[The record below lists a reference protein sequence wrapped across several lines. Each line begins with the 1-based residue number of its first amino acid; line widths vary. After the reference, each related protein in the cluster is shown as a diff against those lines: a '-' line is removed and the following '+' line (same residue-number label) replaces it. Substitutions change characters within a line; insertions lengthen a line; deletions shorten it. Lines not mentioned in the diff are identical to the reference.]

1 MIWTINEQEESGHRR
16 SEDQGL
22 EATMNCAVKN
32 DCKVFSP
39 VNVIN
44 RSATVQERETAQKN
58 LKEELFI
65 QYGQKHPS
73 HEKINVERILILRA
87 LWRKYF
93 SQVFNFYISSSSEE
107 GASID
112 MKASAITGLS
122 NQPTSHSPSSLHDK
136 NKSLNVDILK
146 EKELGESAV
155 SNFIDVKV
163 LQRGGWGFSNPPMK
177 EIKTIKGQTNK
188 RRKESMFPTS
198 AKACR

>member
-39 VNVIN
+39 INVIN

-73 HEKINVERILILRA
+73 HQKINVERILILRA

-112 MKASAITGLS
+112 MEASAIT
-122 NQPTSHSPSSLHDK
+122 SL
-136 NKSLNVDILK
+136 
-146 EKELGESAV
+146 
-155 SNFIDVKV
+155 
-163 LQRGGWGFSNPPMK
+163 
-177 EIKTIKGQTNK
+177 
-188 RRKESMFPTS
+188 
-198 AKACR
+198 